1 MTRPFV
7 YLNMAST
14 LDGKITSSR
23 REFPRYPSERD
34 RDHMDELRARAD
46 ALMVGVGTLRAD
58 DPVLQVR
65 SESAKRSRTEAGK
78 PEDLRIVI
86 ILGHGELPVE
96 AKALQFEDGVGTIVA
111 TLDGRA
117 ATLAPLLPGTTKIW
131 ELGRD
136 SVNLTELMRRLA
148 EEGVRSLLLEGGG
161 ELNAGMFR
169 ESLVDEINLTVCPC
183 LLGGRDAPTFLEG
196 EGWPMDDR
204 QTLTLLSCDET
215 DGELFLR
222 YRVNRA

>member
-7 YLNMAST
+7 FLNMAST

-23 REFPRYPSERD
+23 REFPNYPSERD
-34 RDHMDELRARAD
+34 RNHMDELRARAD

-58 DPVLQVR
+58 DPVLQLR
-65 SESAKRSRTEAGK
+65 SESAKQSRTEAGMPK
-78 PEDLRIVI
+78 DLRTVVV
-86 ILGHGELPVE
+86 LGHGKLPVE
-96 AKALQFEDGVGTIVA
+96 AKAFQAHDGAGTIVA

-117 ATLAPLLPGTTKIW
+117 ATLAPLLPRTTEIW

-136 SVNLTELMRRLA
+136 SVNLAELMKRLV
-148 EEGVRSLLLEGGG
+148 EEGVQSLLLEGGG
-161 ELNAGMFR
+161 ELNAGMFK

-196 EGWPMDDR
+196 EGWSMAAR
-204 QTLTLLSCDET
+204 QTLTLLSCKET

-222 YRVNRA
+222 YRVNHA